1 MRFQALCQPSHPLG
15 CTDSL
20 LSHSHTSRPLSANH
34 GSVYGFGPR
43 NDVAIP
49 FFRNLA
55 GQPQRCVCAGLQ
67 EAAPKKGGVA
77 EQPPLSSNQP
87 TPAAAAAAAETAAA
101 AAAATTVAAA
111 SKELQSFLFGSGELH
126 QEGTSRADGSANSSH
141 CSSWL
146 SLLELAFI
154 TQAPAPGNRAPGSG
168 QHGGKPPGV

>member
-87 TPAAAAAAAETAAA
+87 TRAAAAAAAETAAA
-101 AAAATTVAAA
+101 AAAATGAAA
-111 SKELQSFLFGSGELH
+111 SKELQSFLFPPTLILQKATGELGATALGGWWCRSLLGLGH
-126 QEGTSRADGSANSSH
+126 V
-141 CSSWL
+141 L
-146 SLLELAFI
+146 SLRIASLAPFI
-154 TQAPAPGNRAPGSG
+154 ATLSY
-168 QHGGKPPGV
+168 